1 VNFRRQILV
10 VWAVPFLVC
19 LLALGAGAGS
29 ASASAPSND
38 NLANPTVIVAAGGVV
53 GPEDTTGA
61 TIEPSE
67 RLHAGDEGGSSV
79 WFSWTPG
86 FGGTAQIDTV
96 GSNFDTLLD
105 VSALGTPNGVLA
117 SNDDASTTVNTS
129 RICFPIDAGVTYLIA
144 ADGYAGAVGNLTLH
158 VSQLNAAD
166 GPCPET
172 PPTIDPVVPAVGASV
187 NGHAGTFNGG
197 GTQSFQWDR
206 CIELVCESIT
216 GATATAY
223 TPTSA
228 DVGWAL
234 RLEER
239 RNDSVTDVEA
249 ANLSDPSEV
258 VTQAPVA
265 HANGRLVF
273 ASDAG
278 LGTGTSNFEIYSAL
292 PDGSGLLRLTNRAG
306 FDSEPMP
313 SPDGTRIAFV
323 RDGDIAVMNADGS
336 GVIDLGAPGEFP
348 AWSPDG
354 SRIAYIETS
363 GLVMGDA
370 IRVMRADGTH
380 DFAIA
385 DFAPG
390 SVYVFDWSPDGST
403 LTLSVLYNGHWH
415 IATMSAD
422 GRGPVL
428 VLDAAATIDHYAPAW
443 SPDGTKIAYAEGEF
457 VGGITHGDIRMMNA
471 DGTNDHLVHNGSG
484 SAPFDAYPDWS
495 PDGTTLVFSRGNST
509 SWTIPSNAVNGT
521 ATPYT
526 VLGAFPTIPRW
537 AASVPPAGG
546 GGGGG
551 AGGGGGGGTS
561 VPDLKVSLSASKST
575 LAPGEESDLVATVTN
590 GGGAGSLQT
599 HLVITLPN
607 TMTLLGPPA
616 YDRGSGC
623 TGTQTI
629 DCYLD
634 YVPNGG
640 TAKVLFAVRVSG
652 GGTQSLSA
660 VASADRDANL
670 ADNTSSITLTVTT
683 TTTTTPPPPLPN
695 PVLAQLPSR
704 VLQAVTK
711 GNTASVAARFST
723 NEPLHLNMS
732 VTPYGST
739 RLLRLLKGTRLAGA
753 TTTAA
758 RLTLTASTPRAGPY
772 SLSILLARS
781 GLVRGKTYVIRIAA
795 RNADGKTAT
804 LKIRF
809 RA

>member
-1 VNFRRQILV
+1 VNLRPQNLM
-10 VWAVPFLVC
+10 VWAVSFLVC
-19 LLALGAGAGS
+19 LLALGMGAGS
-29 ASASAPSND
+29 ASASAPAND
-38 NLANPTVIVAAGGVV
+38 NVANPAVIGAAGGVV

-61 TIEPSE
+61 TLEASE

-79 WFSWTPG
+79 WFSWTPA

-105 VSALGTPNGVLA
+105 ISALGTPNSVLA

-129 RICFPIDAGVTYLIA
+129 RICFPIAAGVTYLIA
-144 ADGYAGAVGNLTLH
+144 ADGYAGAVGDLTLH
-158 VSQLNAAD
+158 VGQLNPAD

-187 NGHAGTFNGG
+187 NGHAGTFTGG
-197 GTQSFQWDR
+197 GTASFQWDR
-206 CIELVCESIT
+206 CIELICESIT

-239 RNDSVTDVEA
+239 RNDSVTGVEA

-258 VTQAPVA
+258 VTKVPLA

-292 PDGSGLLRLTNRAG
+292 PDGSGLMRLTNRAG

-336 GVIDLGAPGEFP
+336 GVVDLGAPGEFP

-390 SVYVFDWSPDGST
+390 SVYAFDWSPDGST
-403 LTLSVLYNGHWH
+403 LALSVLYNGHWH

-457 VGGITHGDIRMMNA
+457 VGGITHGDIRMMDA
-471 DGTNDHLVHNGSG
+471 DATNDHLVHNGSG

-509 SWTIPSNAVNGT
+509 SWTVPSTAVNGM
-521 ATPYT
+521 ATPY
-526 VLGAFPTIPRW
+526 VVSGVFPTIPRW
-537 AASVPPAGG
+537 AVSVPTGG
-546 GGGGG
+546 GG
-551 AGGGGGGGTS
+551 GGGGGGGTS

-590 GGGAGSLQT
+590 GGGAGALQT
-599 HLVITLPN
+599 HLVITLPG

-629 DCYLD
+629 DCFLD
-634 YVPNGG
+634 YVPNGS

-652 GGTQSLSA
+652 SGTQSLSA

-670 ADNTSSITLTVTT
+670 ADNTSSITITVTT
-683 TTTTTPPPPLPN
+683 TTNPPPTGTPLPK

-711 GNTASVAARFST
+711 GNTESVAARFST
-723 NEPLHLNMS
+723 NEALHLSMS
-732 VTPYGST
+732 VSPYGSR
-739 RLLRLLKGTRLAGA
+739 RLLRLLKGTRLARA
-753 TTTAA
+753 TATAA
-758 RLTLTASTPRAGPY
+758 RLTLTASTPHAGAY
-772 SLSILLARS
+772 SLNILLARA

-804 LKIRF
+804 LRIRF